1 MDGRFKIVKY
11 YVRISLL
18 NFINYSVDI
27 ISIIINYKAVK
38 RYAKNIDRDKTIGLI
53 SDKFMSRIDKIAH
66 GLAGNGYHIVL
77 ICKNPEHFDKTF
89 STIFTYRSNFKALWL
104 AKQFNVSVY
113 HTFSNWNYGVSYYVI
128 KHRSQLQS
136 SIVFDDYDVMAGM
149 VYEAYA
155 NTRYPGHLK
164 KEKYCLEHADGL
176 CCRSLET
183 QYAKRALHYRY
194 KGKRIFFPEYPW
206 KSQPVDGR
214 NAQKKEKT
222 IIYVGGYNSMVRS
235 IAVELQKIGWSL
247 DIYPAHLIK
256 KNKYDFPD
264 NVHVFKSVNPR
275 ELAQALQPYEIAIQ
289 FPGTIISENMPR
301 YTPHKFYY
309 SAAGKIFDY
318 LEAGTKVLISDSIHQ
333 KWILKRYGAAIDID
347 ENDAIGDIIKK
358 LSAYH
363 ENATGASPQLNIDH
377 LTIIKQTKRLIK
389 FYKTLARS

>member
-1 MDGRFKIVKY
+1 MSSNTKKIKY
-11 YVRISLL
+11 YIRISVLS
-18 NFINYSVDI
+18 FINICLDFF
-27 ISIIINYKAVK
+27 SIIGNYNRIK
-38 RYAKNIDRDKTIGLI
+38 RYSKSIDRDNTIGLI
-53 SDKFMSRIDKIAH
+53 ADKFMSRIDKIAY
-66 GLAGNGYHIVL
+66 GLARNGYTIIL
-77 ICKNPEHFDKTF
+77 ICKSPEHFDKTF
-89 STIFTYRSNFKALWL
+89 STIFTYRSNLKALWL
-104 AKQFNVSVY
+104 AKQFNLSVY
-113 HTFSNWNYGVSYYVI
+113 HTFSNWNYDISYCVI
-128 KHRSQLQS
+128 KHKHQIHS

-149 VYEAYA
+149 VYEEYA

-183 QYAKRALHYRY
+183 QYAKRELHYQY
-194 KGKRIFFPEYPW
+194 TGKRIFFPEYPW
-206 KSQPVDGR
+206 KSRPVDGA

-264 NVHVFKSVNPR
+264 NVSVFQSINPR

-289 FPGTIISENMPR
+289 FPGNIISENMPR

-333 KWILKRYGAAIDID
+333 KWILKRYGAAIDVE
-347 ENDAIGDIIKK
+347 ENNAMGDIIKK

-363 ENATGASPQLNIDH
+363 GNATGTSPHLNIDH
-377 LTIIKQTKRLIK
+377 LTIMERTKRLLK